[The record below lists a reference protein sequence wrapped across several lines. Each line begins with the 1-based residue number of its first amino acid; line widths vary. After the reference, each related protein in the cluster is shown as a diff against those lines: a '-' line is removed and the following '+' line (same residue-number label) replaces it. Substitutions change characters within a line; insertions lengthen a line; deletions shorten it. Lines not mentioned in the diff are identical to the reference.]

1 MKKGRKM
8 QATVI
13 QDTHA
18 AAAVRAERAE
28 RSRRHLAEAEREGAR
43 FSNVQQ
49 MLGFFFVMREHMASP
64 PGIDPAREQ
73 VQGGEKRDRD
83 ETIAWVG
90 KIHRALH
97 ALAVSDGTPERPV
110 DANVFLLWSV
120 HRCGEQTKIR
130 ELYRVDP
137 LKRSRRRAEAAYWD
151 AIEWLE
157 DYAGNRG
164 WIRER
169 VRRERRAEQTYR
181 RGDA

>member
-1 MKKGRKM
+1 M
-8 QATVI
+8 QATVV

-28 RSRRHLAEAEREGAR
+28 RSRRHLQETEREGAR

-49 MLGFFFVMREHMASP
+49 MLGFYWVMREHMASP

-83 ETIAWVG
+83 ETMGWLG
-90 KIHRALH
+90 KIAKALEQF
-97 ALAVSDGTPERPV
+97 AVSDGTPEEPR
-110 DANVFLLWSV
+110 AERAYLLFLV
-120 HRCGEQTKIR
+120 HRCGPQTPIR
-130 ELYRVDP
+130 ELYKHPEVRHR
-137 LKRSRRRAEAAYWD
+137 LGTSRRQTEALYWS

-164 WIRER
+164 YIRER

>member
-1 MKKGRKM
+1 M

-13 QDTHA
+13 QDSHE
-18 AAAVRAERAE
+18 AAAVRAERAARSE
-28 RSRRHLAEAEREGAR
+28 RYLREVEREQAR

-49 MLGFFFVMREHMASP
+49 MLGFFFVMREHMASAP
-64 PGIDPAREQ
+64 AIDPSREQ
-73 VQGGEKRDRD
+73 IQGGEKRDRD

-90 KIHRALH
+90 KIHRALRD
-97 ALAVSDGTPERPV
+97 LAISDGTHERPI
-110 DANVFLLWSV
+110 DAGVFLLWSV
-120 HRCGEQTKIR
+120 HRVGEQTPIR

-151 AIEWLE
+151 AVEWLE

-164 WIRER
+164 WVRER